1 MQKAFNHESI
11 KRKRISCDNEQL
23 QYNLKQRTEQL
34 LLVQNQLQEQLSNCS
49 QLDASLNYSRSNN
62 SSMRAS
68 LDCAAA
74 RCNASS
80 SSTTSSPPASPV
92 IKGVIERNDSV
103 SWVLEMDDETPQVAA
118 SKLVRRAGSL
128 RSTCER
134 SPTQRRQLSQSA
146 SMASGSSGTTHNGHA
161 NGHGHHT
168 HGPNPLSQSMS
179 ATILM
184 RTQSHE
190 PESPRP
196 LCRARSQSIC
206 GNQKTTPPAT
216 VEPSLPDWHAEE
228 LRASSPQPLPPPPVD
243 MRARCSTMNKAMNK
257 KFQEIQESA
266 GEAMVSGANSE
277 DESCSASSEDM
288 RSSSASSTAS
298 AAGLS
303 LSKRQKQPSRMS
315 IEEALLLEQVN
326 GSLNGTPMEVSWSE
340 DAADADA
347 AEAHVLA

>member
-49 QLDASLNYSRSNN
+49 QLDASLNYSRN

-80 SSTTSSPPASPV
+80 SSTSSPPASPV

-146 SMASGSSGTTHNGHA
+146 SVASGSSTINGHA
-161 NGHGHHT
+161 NGHAHHSP
-168 HGPNPLSQSMS
+168 GPNPLSQSMS

-190 PESPRP
+190 PELPRP

-206 GNQKTTPPAT
+206 GNQKTTTT
-216 VEPSLPDWHAEE
+216 VEQSLPDWHPEE

-243 MRARCSTMNKAMNK
+243 MRVRCSTMNKAMNK

-326 GSLNGTPMEVSWSE
+326 SLNGTPMEVSWSE

>member
-11 KRKRISCDNEQL
+11 KRKRVSCDNEQL

-34 LLVQNQLQEQLSNCS
+34 LLMQNHLQECSHCS
-49 QLDASLNYSRSNN
+49 QLDGSLNYSRNGSF
-62 SSMRAS
+62 
-68 LDCAAA
+68 LGTAAG
-74 RCNASS
+74 RVSTS
-80 SSTTSSPPASPV
+80 SSTTSPPASPV

-146 SMASGSSGTTHNGHA
+146 NTSSSNGHHHA
-161 NGHGHHT
+161 NGHAHAHA

-179 ATILM
+179 ATVLM
-184 RTQSHE
+184 RSQSHE
-190 PESPRP
+190 PDSPRP
-196 LCRARSQSIC
+196 LCRARSQSVC
-206 GNQKTTPPAT
+206 NNQKPAASL
-216 VEPSLPDWHAEE
+216 EQPLPDWHPDE
-228 LRASSPQPLPPPPVD
+228 LRASSPQPLPPPPAD
-243 MRARCSTMNKAMNK
+243 MRARCSTMKLSSDAAYPKAMNK

-298 AAGLS
+298 AAGCS

-326 GSLNGTPMEVSWSE
+326 SLNGTPMEVSWSE

>member
-11 KRKRISCDNEQL
+11 KRKRVSCDNEQL

-34 LLVQNQLQEQLSNCS
+34 LLMQNHLQECANCS
-49 QLDASLNYSRSNN
+49 QLDGSLNYSRNGSFLGT
-62 SSMRAS
+62 SAGRVST
-68 LDCAAA
+68 
-74 RCNASS
+74 
-80 SSTTSSPPASPV
+80 SSTTTSPPASPV

-146 SMASGSSGTTHNGHA
+146 TTSSSNGHHASNGHA
-161 NGHGHHT
+161 HAHGP

-179 ATILM
+179 ATVLM
-184 RTQSHE
+184 RSQSHE
-190 PESPRP
+190 PDSPRP
-196 LCRARSQSIC
+196 LCRARSQSVVC
-206 GNQKTTPPAT
+206 NNQKAAAASQL
-216 VEPSLPDWHAEE
+216 EPTLPDWHPDE
-228 LRASSPQPLPPPPVD
+228 LRASSPQPLPPPPAD
-243 MRARCSTMNKAMNK
+243 MRARCSTMKLSSDAAGYPKAMNK

-298 AAGLS
+298 AAGCS

-326 GSLNGTPMEVSWSE
+326 SLNGTPMEVSWSE

>member
-1 MQKAFNHESI
+1 MQKAYNHESI

-34 LLVQNQLQEQLSNCS
+34 LLVQTQLQEQLSNCS
-49 QLDASLNYSRSNN
+49 QLDASLNYSRN

-80 SSTTSSPPASPV
+80 SSTSSPPASPV

-146 SMASGSSGTTHNGHA
+146 SGASGASNTSNGHA
-161 NGHGHHT
+161 NGHAHHS

-206 GNQKTTPPAT
+206 GNQKTTTTAPAAS
-216 VEPSLPDWHAEE
+216 VEPSLPDWHPEE

-298 AAGLS
+298 AAGMS
-303 LSKRQKQPSRMS
+303 LSKRPKQPSRMS

-326 GSLNGTPMEVSWSE
+326 SLNGTPMEVSWSE

>member
-11 KRKRISCDNEQL
+11 KRKRVSCDNEQL

-34 LLVQNQLQEQLSNCS
+34 LLMQNHLQECSHCS
-49 QLDASLNYSRSNN
+49 QLDGSLNYSRNG
-62 SSMRAS
+62 S
-68 LDCAAA
+68 LLGAAG
-74 RCNASS
+74 RVSTS
-80 SSTTSSPPASPV
+80 SSTTSPPASPV

-134 SPTQRRQLSQSA
+134 SPTQRRQHLHSA
-146 SMASGSSGTTHNGHA
+146 STPHTNGHA
-161 NGHGHHT
+161 NGHAHT
-168 HGPNPLSQSMS
+168 HVGPNPLSQSMS
-179 ATILM
+179 ATVLM
-184 RTQSHE
+184 RSQSHE
-190 PESPRP
+190 PDSPRP
-196 LCRARSQSIC
+196 LCRARSQSMC
-206 GNQKTTPPAT
+206 TNQQAAAT
-216 VEPSLPDWHAEE
+216 LEQPMPDWHPDE
-228 LRASSPQPLPPPPVD
+228 LRASSPQPLPPPPAD
-243 MRARCSTMNKAMNK
+243 IRARCSTMKLCADAYPKAMNK

-298 AAGLS
+298 AAGCS

-315 IEEALLLEQVN
+315 IEEALLLEQQGN
-326 GSLNGTPMEVSWSE
+326 SLNGTPMEVSWSE

-347 AEAHVLA
+347 AAAHVLA